1 MGRSHDYVW
10 CWANPHQ
17 QYLLSLK
24 NIYIYKWMVRRD
36 YYRLLLSY
44 SVVKGVGEKIALKTL
59 KNTNK
64 MATSTLGIGLKSLE
78 YEISVKD

>member
-1 MGRSHDYVW
+1 
-10 CWANPHQ
+10 
-17 QYLLSLK
+17 
-24 NIYIYKWMVRRD
+24 MVRRD

-59 KNTNK
+59 KNANK